1 MCNKVGRRPSSDAR
15 TAVAHILLLWRDQV
29 LLTRKVDLV
38 VFEVER
44 LQANFAWYFPNI
56 IAYYA
61 LLRNFLPAVGPIEV
75 HWSSSKMHSCWRIP
89 LQDEQEG
96 IHVFLLDSHHS
107 SWFTVILLIPPL
119 HCVSLI
125 EVSVFIRLSG
135 LVDTNSSATATC
147 QHEQHRFHKT
157 KARGIHL
164 KQQLFSDLLLFP
176 KCPANLYLAI
186 IHPLL
191 PPPLHPP
198 HPPQP
203 TRVHKWDP
211 LVRISC
217 VCTDE
222 SVVKVYTFKDVCF
235 FNSAFCTATCAA
247 CLQRGDIKTPILIR
261 QFTRLLN
268 LLIGHRRGVP
278 VLVSTLGLKSLSKSG
293 IHIACYLQIV
303 LPCFTILSG
312 SWGSCRT
319 VCSPTCFLLEICRV
333 SWPPVEKPSGHD
345 EIGPW
350 AVSDILWTCWSQGAT
365 CLEASADILEFRIGK
380 RGSVCI

>member
-1 MCNKVGRRPSSDAR
+1 MSIFNAKFAPDVFEPVKAPILARCQSLWVRSCFGLRVILCYLLWPQGFTYVRRKGTPSKKSVNLDKFGGILCNKVGRHPSSDAR

-89 LQDEQEG
+89 LQGDHEG
-96 IHVFLLDSHHS
+96 IHVFLLDPHH

-119 HCVSLI
+119 RCVSLI

-176 KCPANLYLAI
+176 KCPANLYLAGSVPFSYWENPML
-186 IHPLL
+186 PLL
-191 PPPLHPP
+191 WRENGWKLR
-198 HPPQP
+198 P
-203 TRVHKWDP
+203 T
-211 LVRISC
+211 
-217 VCTDE
+217 
-222 SVVKVYTFKDVCF
+222 
-235 FNSAFCTATCAA
+235 
-247 CLQRGDIKTPILIR
+247 
-261 QFTRLLN
+261 
-268 LLIGHRRGVP
+268 
-278 VLVSTLGLKSLSKSG
+278 
-293 IHIACYLQIV
+293 
-303 LPCFTILSG
+303 
-312 SWGSCRT
+312 
-319 VCSPTCFLLEICRV
+319 
-333 SWPPVEKPSGHD
+333 
-345 EIGPW
+345 
-350 AVSDILWTCWSQGAT
+350 
-365 CLEASADILEFRIGK
+365 
-380 RGSVCI
+380 